1 MTRKLTLFIA
11 LMLLLAPLT
20 AFAQFG
26 QNLVKWQNEEWYGY
40 ESEHFNFLVG
50 IDLKSEEILPHF
62 NAIVSHIENSNEFLS
77 ANLKHRFSKNR
88 PIVIITGTHWR
99 FEALSLSGGDMSEG
113 VGAYAFPRISK
124 LASDMDLVLVIKPDF
139 FPKLNQTIYTHELA
153 HLFQFDM
160 LGTTLFQ
167 RLTGRDP
174 IDHWIYEATADY
186 MANNFTPYTTDEI
199 RKINQ
204 RAAAV
209 NVKNPQFGLPTL
221 EMCQMGQANP
231 YVECKMVFDF
241 LEARFGKERVSKLIA
256 DIFGSKKKLKFTEWL
271 EEISNGEFPTDEAF
285 DRAHRDY
292 WISIYGEDR
301 LKRPQPYSNTTS
313 VNGRQIV
320 QQTYQSYPHP
330 YPFKTPV
337 VSRDGKYVA
346 FLTANQKSGVVL
358 AIARTLPRENPPYIP
373 LNDRKKRKLFIR
385 LVKTEPGFK
394 VVTEYIPPKPY
405 QYIIGQKL
413 ETWTFNGSDI
423 DWWQDSEWI
432 SKVKVAESGLENGR
446 QKLVVLKSL
455 SLNNRTDDHVSRVET
470 IEKLNG
476 SLEKDIENFGRVP
489 NVSRIVFFARYNRDH
504 ALFIKDMNT
513 GKLSKPIE
521 VPLDQGFSPKFSPDG
536 KTVYF
541 SAAKNIN
548 RDIYSLN
555 LETKELIKQTS
566 GNEAFNSAPSISP
579 DGTKI
584 AYVAFPKGSDFQ
596 KLFILDLA
604 TGVNGQLTYG
614 RFNDNSPSWS
624 SDGSTLVYTSD
635 EKDEIW
641 NLYTLD
647 LATNTSKQW
656 TEIPGGIFTPVFSPE
671 ENDRVVFS
679 GFFDTDQFHSYI
691 LSNYKLFDV
700 RLKEPLRVVEV
711 KPSDM
716 NMQIAFRS
724 EEIISRQLDQQQI
737 QPLVKPPARW
747 KLYGSQIQ
755 LGYSSYYGGYVFT
768 QMVAQNLLAD
778 KTHVGTY
785 AQNGYF
791 RYVDYTYYN
800 QTRRWPLAVNGNF
813 SRSPLAYNLY
823 NYNGQLPRYPKSDGD
838 SNQFILNSTWVQEM
852 SATLFTQYPFD
863 KFRRVEFGIRPRQRK
878 FLLPFEVSVDQRQ
891 NFVDQF
897 PQLDIQFYDL
907 FSNASKTNLGLVTA
921 FVHDTVIGSNEAEPL
936 HGLAFR
942 GQVEYGP
949 ALNSRSAGYTTA
961 SFDARRYFRLANS
974 TSAAFRGVGMTS
986 TRKSGDFMLF
996 GGTDTLGPYSYSSI
1010 AGNQVIYG
1018 RGDLRFP
1025 FADIV
1030 LGGMI
1035 PVDVRGVLFADGAKV
1050 KFNHDLFPTRTEW
1063 SYGLAFQTRIFLPLE
1078 FGIARTRFSPNKFTP
1093 YVRIGVSF

>member
-1 MTRKLTLFIA
+1 M
-11 LMLLLAPLT
+11 
-20 AFAQFG
+20 
-26 QNLVKWQNEEWYGY
+26 
-40 ESEHFNFLVG
+40 
-50 IDLKSEEILPHF
+50 
-62 NAIVSHIENSNEFLS
+62 
-77 ANLKHRFSKNR
+77 
-88 PIVIITGTHWR
+88 
-99 FEALSLSGGDMSEG
+99 
-113 VGAYAFPRISK
+113 
-124 LASDMDLVLVIKPDF
+124 
-139 FPKLNQTIYTHELA
+139 
-153 HLFQFDM
+153 
-160 LGTTLFQ
+160 
-167 RLTGRDP
+167 
-174 IDHWIYEATADY
+174 
-186 MANNFTPYTTDEI
+186 
-199 RKINQ
+199 
-204 RAAAV
+204 
-209 NVKNPQFGLPTL
+209 
-221 EMCQMGQANP
+221 
-231 YVECKMVFDF
+231 
-241 LEARFGKERVSKLIA
+241 
-256 DIFGSKKKLKFTEWL
+256 
-271 EEISNGEFPTDEAF
+271 
-285 DRAHRDY
+285 
-292 WISIYGEDR
+292 
-301 LKRPQPYSNTTS
+301 
-313 VNGRQIV
+313 
-320 QQTYQSYPHP
+320 
-330 YPFKTPV
+330 
-337 VSRDGKYVA
+337 
-346 FLTANQKSGVVL
+346 VL